1 MVAGTTGDERYHYL
15 VRALQPEVR
24 AQVASAIEA
33 DPSLQIVRRIGPVQ
47 DPHTFVVSM
56 SARDAD
62 ALIQRFAGRLI
73 VERDR
78 PLQLFPDG

>member
-1 MVAGTTGDERYHYL
+1 MAVSATGDERYDYL
-15 VRALQPEVR
+15 VRALQPEVH
-24 AQVASAIEA
+24 AQVVRVIEA

-47 DPHTFVVSM
+47 DPHTFVVNM
-56 SARDAD
+56 SARQAD

-78 PLQLFPDG
+78 PLQLFPAG